1 VYEGPGGRGD
11 GRHDEGG
18 RHDEAGRHAVT
29 GKAVMWCDGRRR
41 FDLPPGAR
49 VEVRRGSL
57 PVLLARV
64 HGPGPGADG
73 GPVSVGGP
81 FTDRL
86 VAKFG
91 LPVTGWRGRAV
102 RARGDNP
109 PKLPGD
115 SGRETAGGHA

>member
-1 VYEGPGGRGD
+1 
-11 GRHDEGG
+11 
-18 RHDEAGRHAVT
+18 
-29 GKAVMWCDGRRR
+29 VMWCDGRRR

-73 GPVSVGGP
+73 EPVAVGGP

-91 LPVTGWRGRAV
+91 LPVAGWRGRAV

-115 SGRETAGGHA
+115 TGRETAGGHA